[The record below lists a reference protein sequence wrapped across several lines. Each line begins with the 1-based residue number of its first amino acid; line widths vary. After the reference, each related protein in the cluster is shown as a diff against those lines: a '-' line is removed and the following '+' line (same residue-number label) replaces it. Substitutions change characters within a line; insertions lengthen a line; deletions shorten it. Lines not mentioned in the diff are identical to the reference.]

1 MAVFSATRRPSVSIV
16 GPPVLWSVHFLFVYV
31 FVSLACLWGWGG
43 GDGTAWLGVGV
54 IEWVVA
60 LATVLFGAA
69 IGALGVQA
77 WRERAA
83 TPRDD
88 VPPSRQRFVAR
99 VGALQAALFLVAT
112 VFVGLLTLPRPSCY

>member
-1 MAVFSATRRPSVSIV
+1 MAVFSATRRPSVGIL

-31 FVSLACLWGWGG
+31 FVSLACLWSWGD
-43 GDGTAWLGVGV
+43 DGAAWLGVGV

-69 IGALGVQA
+69 IATLGVRA

-83 TPRDD
+83 APRDD

-99 VGALQAALFLVAT
+99 VGALQAALFLAAT
-112 VFVGLLTLPRPSCY
+112 VSVGLLTLPRPSCY